1 MAQHYRA
8 PSIDSSTFAVA
19 ADAGDGAGAAGA
31 DDSST
36 DSYQDSQD
44 GGDDVFDPAEYLSSA
59 LDAALASV
67 QTSRSMVL
75 QAQT

>member
-1 MAQHYRA
+1 MTQHYRA
-8 PSIDSSTFAVA
+8 PSIDSSTFAVD
-19 ADAGDGAGAAGA
+19 ADACDGSGGTGA

-44 GGDDVFDPAEYLSSA
+44 GGDDAFDPAEYLSSA